1 MFAGLIFGQNIANI
15 NVSISNIDLNGSK
28 VFIGLYNNDSSFKLK
43 SGAVDSLIFVPD
55 AETADVSFNNI
66 PFGTY
71 AIAVF
76 QDINS
81 NGILDSKKFNIPEEP
96 FGISNYPIN
105 KSKLPP
111 TFKKAKFILSGD
123 FLISIPLIFKDK
135 YPDKFEIKHQ

>member
-15 NVSISNIDLNGSK
+15 NVSISNINLNGSK

-43 SGAVDSLIFVPD
+43 SGAVDSLIFVSD

-66 PFGTY
+66 PFGSY
-71 AIAVF
+71 AIALF
-76 QDINS
+76 QDINN
-81 NGILDSKKFNIPEEP
+81 NGVLDSKKFNIPLEP

-111 TFKKAKFILSGD
+111 TFKKAKFSLSGD
-123 FLISIPLIFKDK
+123 TLLSIPLIF
-135 YPDKFEIKHQ
+135 EN

>member
-1 MFAGLIFGQNIANI
+1 MLMFAGLIFGQNIANI
-15 NVSISNIDLNGSK
+15 NVSISNINLNGSK

-55 AETADVSFNNI
+55 AKTVEVSFNNI

-81 NGILDSKKFNIPEEP
+81 NGILDSKKFNIPSEP
-96 FGISNYPIN
+96 VGISNYPIN

-111 TFKKAKFILSGD
+111 TFKKAKFTLSGD
-123 FLISIPLIFKDK
+123 TLISIPLIF
-135 YPDKFEIKHQ
+135 EN